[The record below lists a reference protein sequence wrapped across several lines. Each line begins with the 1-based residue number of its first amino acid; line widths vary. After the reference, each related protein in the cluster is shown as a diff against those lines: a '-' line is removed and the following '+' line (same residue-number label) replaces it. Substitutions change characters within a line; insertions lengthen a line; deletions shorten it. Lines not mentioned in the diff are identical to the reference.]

1 MIPHTTVVTG
11 LGLAALMASALVG
24 HDIPLPRPRRR
35 RSNSATFLRAARGA
49 PKAPVR
55 FPPAPSVRR
64 RRLERRAP
72 ARWARP
78 ADLRL
83 LRYRPPAEGRLV
95 LGRSGRVT
103 LAAEASQS
111 VVVFGPTQSRK
122 TTGFAVP
129 AILRWQGPVLA
140 TSVKTDLVR
149 ETMAWRQRCG
159 EVSCFDPSGLTGL
172 PAAHWSPLDRSGTWS
187 GARRAAAS
195 LTEVAKGG
203 NGPMTDGDFWY
214 ATAAKLLAP
223 LLFAAATG
231 GRNMVD
237 VVRWVDTQEESE
249 VFDLLDAA
257 GVPEAAQAAQSSFGK
272 EDRQR
277 SSIYTTAETVLE
289 PFADPPV
296 AMARATAVNI
306 DPNRLI
312 AEGGTLY
319 LCAPAHDQRRLSPL
333 FTAVV
338 RQVVEEAYETVTRTG
353 RPLDPPLLVVLDEVA
368 NIAPLGDLDT
378 LASTAAGHG
387 IQLVTIWQDL
397 AQVTARYGPKAATVV
412 NNHRAKV
419 FLSGISDPS
428 TLDHA
433 SHLIGD
439 EELHLPATT
448 SGGEGGPTTTRSP
461 TARRLAPPDALRRT
475 APGQGVL
482 IYGGLPPA
490 RLTLCSWFEDPLLA
504 ERGTIVSGGDRAG
517 RGE

>member
-1 MIPHTTVVTG
+1 MAHTSVVTVV
-11 LGLAALMASALVG
+11 GLAALVATALVG
-24 HDIPLPRPRRR
+24 RDNPFRRGPRQSFRPTGGTVPRERTTASTPSQIRPSLWSRR
-35 RSNSATFLRAARGA
+35 ESRS
-49 PKAPVR
+49 
-55 FPPAPSVRR
+55 
-64 RRLERRAP
+64 P
-72 ARWARP
+72 ARWAR
-78 ADLRL
+78 ASDLRP
-83 LRYRPPAEGRLV
+83 LRHRPPDPGRLV
-95 LGRSGRVT
+95 LGRSGRIT
-103 LAAEASQS
+103 LAAEPAQS

-122 TTGFAVP
+122 TTGFAIP
-129 AILRWQGPVLA
+129 AILDWHGPVVA

-149 ETMAWRQRCG
+149 DTMGWRQRCG
-159 EVSCFDPSGLTGL
+159 PVQCFDPSSSTGL
-172 PAAHWSPLDRSGTWS
+172 PSAQWSPLDTARTWS
-187 GARRAAAS
+187 GARKVATS
-195 LTEVAKGG
+195 LTEGAKGG

-231 GRNMVD
+231 GGTMTD

-249 VFDLLDAA
+249 VLDLLDAA
-257 GVPEAAQAAQSSFGK
+257 GVGEASQAAQASFAK

-277 SSIYTTAETVLE
+277 SSVYTTAETVLE

-296 AMARATAVNI
+296 ELTGEERSPI
-306 DPNRLI
+306 DPRRLI
-312 AEGGTLY
+312 ADGSTLY
-319 LCAPAHDQRRLSPL
+319 LCAPAHDQRRLRPL

-338 RQVVEEAYETVTRTG
+338 RQIVEHAYETVTRTG
-353 RPLDPPLLVVLDEVA
+353 CPLDPPLLIVLDEAA
-368 NIAPLGDLDT
+368 NIAPLEDLDT

-397 AQVTARYGPKAATVV
+397 AQVTARYGPRAGTVV

-448 SGGEGGPTTTRSP
+448 SGGQGGPTTTRSP
-461 TARRLAPPDALRRT
+461 TTRRLAPPDALRRI

-482 IYGGLPPA
+482 VYGGLPPA
-490 RLTLCSWFEDPLLA
+490 RIALRSWFEDTRLA
-504 ERGTIVSGGDRAG
+504 ERGALAH
-517 RGE
+517 